1 MMGKWS
7 GAVCCTVAAIALLLV
22 AGLANSDENYSIF
35 GTITDQDG
43 SPVPGVALSFQDA
56 LPSQM
61 TDRDGRYRVS
71 DAEAG
76 QTHTIMPSRAGL
88 SFSPASRVVTMG
100 SGDERV
106 DFRATAEG
114 VSDKIPVPVPLSV
127 YPTSGETWE
136 QGKAYRIQWT
146 YEGTNDV
153 RIRLH
158 QGAAYDLVKWI
169 TAGTPNDGS
178 FWWKVPANIPPG
190 NDYAIVMDEGYYGS
204 ITEPITIKQMPL
216 VTYPNTASV
225 SWRRGQPYKIKW
237 QGFGGSHVKIQLYRA
252 GSLNRLI
259 SWATPNDGSFWWKVP
274 DTQAK
279 GTTFKI
285 KITGQ
290 SKTAVYDF
298 SDKNFTIAGDQKV
311 TWPTAPGISWPHG
324 QAQAIKWQGYVG
336 PGVRIELL
344 KNWSLAKVV
353 TADTPNDGQF
363 WLKMPW
369 STTPGADYRIRIIST
384 NDPTQKDHSNNS
396 FTVVSVPHVMYPSAS
411 GIEWDVGDEVVITW
425 QGFDC
430 ATVRIYLLRWGAFSD
445 MISPGTTNDGS
456 YTWHVPN
463 GTATGGGFKV
473 KVRPQPIGSMEESDH
488 HFRINPQQ

>member
-127 YPTSGETWE
+127 YPTGGETWE

-225 SWRRGQPYKIKW
+225 RIKW

-290 SKTAVYDF
+290 SKTVVYDF
-298 SDKNFTIAGDQKV
+298 SDKSFTITGEQKV

-324 QAQAIKWQGYVG
+324 QAQAIKWQHTQRRPVL
-336 PGVRIELL
+336 VED
-344 KNWSLAKVV
+344 AVV
-353 TADTPNDGQF
+353 DNAGSRLPH
-363 WLKMPW
+363 P
-369 STTPGADYRIRIIST
+369 
-384 NDPTQKDHSNNS
+384 DH
-396 FTVVSVPHVMYPSAS
+396 
-411 GIEWDVGDEVVITW
+411 
-425 QGFDC
+425 
-430 ATVRIYLLRWGAFSD
+430 
-445 MISPGTTNDGS
+445 
-456 YTWHVPN
+456 
-463 GTATGGGFKV
+463 
-473 KVRPQPIGSMEESDH
+473 
-488 HFRINPQQ
+488 INE